1 MNNFSAYGYTRRDIV
16 NLFIDACC
24 EEDIQVGIV
33 SLINDTV
40 GTLLA
45 TSMENHD
52 CSVGVVLATVGAF
65 GDTGKSL
72 TFRLM
77 GILIRLVKKAYP
89 HPLLKA

>member
-1 MNNFSAYGYTRRDIV
+1 AYGYTRRDIV

-45 TSMENHD
+45 SSMENHD
-52 CSVGVVLATVGAF
+52 CSVGVVLATGFNV
-65 GDTGKSL
+65 
-72 TFRLM
+72 
-77 GILIRLVKKAYP
+77 AYME
-89 HPLLKA
+89 K